1 MPASGPGIT
10 DVKLLFA
17 KSGNRCAF
25 PRCKAPMALD
35 DTLVGEV
42 CHIKGARP
50 GSARFDPHQSASH
63 RHHRDNLILI
73 CPTHHTVIDDD
84 ENSYTVER
92 LLQLKREHEASA
104 TSITEDEVSRI
115 AVSLQQK
122 VSSVGQTGGLSAHT
136 VHAKTITVNTA
147 APPGSPLNQRQ
158 VQAVEN
164 LWQILQQFSSEF
176 SMVVFVDT
184 ILLPQEMN
192 AYFIG
197 ADDMPLMDSILEF
210 RNPQIAITKMA
221 NAGGNEAAR
230 ERPFVSQ
237 RLWSIYFVIQAMY
250 GRTALLLT
258 NSFKEEQYK
267 NWRND
272 SGCDQLLRA
281 ILPGHTVEHLKA
293 MEAAGLRSAVDYLED
308 QFLTEAGMRK
318 AQSA

>member
-1 MPASGPGIT
+1 
-10 DVKLLFA
+10 
-17 KSGNRCAF
+17 
-25 PRCKAPMALD
+25 MALD

-63 RHHRDNLILI
+63 RHHRDNLILM

>member
-1 MPASGPGIT
+1 MPTSGPGIT

-25 PRCKAPMALD
+25 PKCKAPMALD

-63 RHHRDNLILI
+63 RHHRDNLILM

-104 TSITEDEVSRI
+104 TSVTEEEVSRI
-115 AVSLQQK
+115 AVSLQQN

-158 VQAVEN
+158 IQAVEN
-164 LWQILQQFSSEF
+164 LWQILQRFSSEF

-197 ADDMPLMDSILEF
+197 GDDIPLMDSIFEF
-210 RNPQIAITKMA
+210 GNPQTAIIKMA

-281 ILPGHTVEHLKA
+281 ILPGHAVEHLKA